1 MEVWSDVRGDGH
13 GWLGFCGPCAQ
24 AADLFPDADLVLLA
38 AAVSSDVALAAAP
51 VTALGAPVVTT
62 VDGVRQ
68 ALLDEAGDVIER
80 TPTSSVGPH
89 GTSS

>member
-1 MEVWSDVRGDGH
+1 MCVVTGH

-24 AADLFPDADLVLLA
+24 VAADLFLDAGLVLLA
-38 AAVSSDVALAAAP
+38 AAVSPDVALAAAP
-51 VTALGAPVVTT
+51 VTALSASVVTT

-68 ALLDEAGDVIER
+68 ALLDYAGDTIGR